1 MRFST
6 HERTGVGSGIGF
18 GRTFLSVF
26 FLFSLSDFGEF
37 SATLGMVAVGFLGSR
52 MAGHML
58 GDFYL

>member
-1 MRFST
+1 MSAPGLDWESVLGELFSRF
-6 HERTGVGSGIGF
+6 V
-18 GRTFLSVF
+18 